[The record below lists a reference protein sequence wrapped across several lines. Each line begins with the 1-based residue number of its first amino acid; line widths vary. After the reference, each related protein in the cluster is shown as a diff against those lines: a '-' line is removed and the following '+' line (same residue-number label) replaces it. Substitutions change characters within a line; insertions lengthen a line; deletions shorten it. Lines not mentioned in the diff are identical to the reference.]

1 MAILNLTLDGD
12 GAYPDLAGRAADIIH
27 LADNDALGVTALVG
41 GMTSGRAS
49 VMFRLDLPDGRVVL
63 AETSLRLFL
72 LAADALR
79 ARYGDQQ

>member
-1 MAILNLTLDGD
+1 MAILKLNLEGD
-12 GAYPDLAGRAADIIH
+12 GAYPDLAGRLHEVIH
-27 LADNDALGVTALVG
+27 LADNDPLGITGLAG

-49 VMFRLDLPDGRVVL
+49 VMLRFDLPDGRVVL

-72 LAADALR
+72 MAADALR